1 MPNRFT
7 RIVVIGFFAVAVVFS
22 LAFGTFWYNNKS
34 TIEFIQNHRVL
45 FAPYSE
51 KTGQIQLFDTFLQ
64 KINDNPKILE
74 TLRKNQKE
82 LQNGMIIVGRNNE
95 ELGYYEDEVQFPI
108 QCPEDEKACASV
120 RTALTA
126 ARENSVLS
134 YQLAFQFWVKESNNK
149 SFPID
154 FYDLVYDYCLV
165 SDGGNGFRG
174 CQMLS
179 ESIIE
184 ETTQD
189 QSGDDLSNRIQLYA
203 IERSVANYR
212 YEYDFF
218 EATANRFFNDRAL
231 RSLIQDDF
239 ESIAAFLWLP
249 ESLRSEF
256 EIDTEMYSKAKDF
269 ADTYPQV
276 VAYLIQ
282 QN

>member
-7 RIVVIGFFAVAVVFS
+7 RITVIGFFAFAVVFS

-45 FAPYSE
+45 FATNFKNTRQGE
-51 KTGQIQLFDTFLQ
+51 FFDTFLQ
-64 KINDNPKILE
+64 KINDNPQILE
-74 TLRKNQKE
+74 TQRKNKKE
-82 LQNGMIIVGRNNE
+82 LQNGVIIVERNNE
-95 ELGYYEDEVQFPI
+95 ELGYYEDEVQFPL
-108 QCPEDEKACASV
+108 QCPETEKACTSV
-120 RTALTA
+120 RTVLTA
-126 ARENSVLS
+126 ARESSYLS
-134 YQLAFQFWVKESNNK
+134 YQLAFQYWVEESNNK
-149 SFPID
+149 PNPID
-154 FYDLVYDYCLV
+154 TFNLIFDYCLAM
-165 SDGGNGFRG
+165 DGKNGFHG
-174 CQMLS
+174 CQLLNEQIMGEALIKEPSKDLS
-179 ESIIE
+179 E
-184 ETTQD
+184 
-189 QSGDDLSNRIQLYA
+189 RIQRYA

-256 EIDTEMYSKAKDF
+256 EIDAEMYIKAKKF

-276 VAYLIQ
+276 VAYLIE
-282 QN
+282 

>member
-7 RIVVIGFFAVAVVFS
+7 RIIAVGIFAVAVVFS
-22 LAFGTFWYNNKS
+22 LVFGTFWYNNKS

-45 FAPYSE
+45 FASYYE

-74 TLRKNQKE
+74 TLRKNKKE
-82 LQNGMIIVGRNNE
+82 LQNGMIIVEKNNE

-108 QCPEDEKACASV
+108 QCPEAEKACTSV

-134 YQLAFQFWVKESNNK
+134 YQLAFQYWVEESNNK
-149 SFPID
+149 PDPID
-154 FYDLVYDYCLV
+154 TFNLIFDACLYM
-165 SDGGNGFRG
+165 DGENGFHG
-174 CQMLS
+174 CQVLNEQIMAEALIETPSKDLS
-179 ESIIE
+179 E
-184 ETTQD
+184 
-189 QSGDDLSNRIQLYA
+189 RIQLYA

-231 RSLIQDDF
+231 RSLIQNDF
-239 ESIAAFLWLP
+239 ASIAAFLWLP

-256 EIDTEMYSKAKDF
+256 EIDVEMYSKAKNF
-269 ADTYPQV
+269 ADTYPQI
-276 VAYLIQ
+276 VAYLIE
-282 QN
+282 